1 MAILTKRAKVKAMQ
15 SAGTKMVKAKAVKAQ
30 AVKDKAAKGKSAKT
44 KPEKTKPETGSTELD
59 RMSALAIAS
68 LMNREDAKVLR
79 AVERVLPQVAKAID
93 LVARQLKRGGRLIY
107 VGTGTSGRIGAMEA
121 AECPP
126 TFGTDPETIQAILAG
141 GEAALAR
148 SSEGCEDSAELGIG
162 DIAKRR
168 LDKKDVVV
176 GISASGRTAYTV
188 AALRT
193 ARSKGAATIA
203 LVCCK
208 GSELARTC
216 KLAIEAEVGAEV
228 LAGSTRLKAGTAQKM
243 ICNMLTT
250 GAMARLGYVYGDQMV
265 HLQMSN
271 AKLFKRG
278 VAMVQRIAGVEREAA
293 MTALEWAGWH
303 VPLALLLLCAK
314 VSRNEAAQ
322 RLKRAG
328 GNLRA
333 AMAAQPGADDSSR
346 R

>member
-1 MAILTKRAKVKAMQ
+1 MAIQAKRAKGKSVE
-15 SAGTKMVKAKAVKAQ
+15 SEGTKTAKAKPANAKPAKAKAAKPKPAKPKPVKAKAVK
-30 AVKDKAAKGKSAKT
+30 VKRTGAA
-44 KPEKTKPETGSTELD
+44 ELD
-59 RMSALAIAS
+59 QMSALEIAS
-68 LMNREDAKVLR
+68 LMNREDARVLR
-79 AVERVLPQVAKAID
+79 AVQQVLPEIARAID
-93 LVARQLKRGGRLIY
+93 VVAGRLERGGRLIY
-107 VGTGTSGRIGAMEA
+107 VGSGTSGRIGALEA

-126 TFGTDPETIQAILAG
+126 TFGTDPETIQAMLAG

-148 SSEGCEDSAELGIG
+148 SSEGCEDSADLGIE
-162 DIAKRR
+162 DMAKRR
-168 LDKKDVVV
+168 PGKKDVVV

-188 AALRT
+188 GALRA
-193 ARSKGAATIA
+193 ARTQGAATIA
-203 LVCCK
+203 LVSCK
-208 GSELARTC
+208 GSELARAC
-216 KLAIEAEVGAEV
+216 ALAIEAEVGAEV

-303 VPLALLLLCAK
+303 VPLALLLLCSK

-328 GNLRA
+328 GNLRRA
-333 AMAAQPGADDSSR
+333 LDDA
-346 R
+346 

>member
-1 MAILTKRAKVKAMQ
+1 MAIQAKRAKVKSMQ
-15 SAGTKMVKAKAVKAQ
+15 SAGTKTAKAKPAKAEP
-30 AVKDKAAKGKSAKT
+30 AKPKPAKAKR
-44 KPEKTKPETGSTELD
+44 TGPPELD
-59 RMSALAIAS
+59 RMSALEIAS

-79 AVERVLPQVAKAID
+79 AVQQALPQIAKAID
-93 LVARQLKRGGRLIY
+93 VVAGRLERGGRLIY
-107 VGTGTSGRIGAMEA
+107 VGSGTSGRIGALEA
-121 AECPP
+121 AESPP
-126 TFGTDPETIQAILAG
+126 TFGTDPETIQAVIAG

-148 SSEGCEDSAELGIG
+148 SSEGCEDSADLGVD

-168 LDKKDVVV
+168 PGKKDVVV
-176 GISASGRTAYTV
+176 GISASGRTAYTI
-188 AALRT
+188 AALRS

-203 LVCCK
+203 LVSCK
-208 GSELARTC
+208 GSELARAC
-216 KLAIEAEVGAEV
+216 ALAIEAEVGTEV

-303 VPLALLLLCAK
+303 VPLALLVLCTDL
-314 VSRNEAAQ
+314 SRKEAEQ

-328 GNLRA
+328 GNLRRA
-333 AMAAQPGADDSSR
+333 LEES
-346 R
+346 